1 MGSQPSRA
9 GPPPSR
15 LHLRPGRSDA
25 QPDGV
30 LTLSSHLP
38 EPESVFLV
46 PLLENKDE
54 LVEKMFLVLPLLDES
69 KPLIPAVLLSK
80 LLKCGPGRQKAS

>member
-1 MGSQPSRA
+1 MIIKIKPYSSVWH
-9 GPPPSR
+9 SN
-15 LHLRPGRSDA
+15 LLI
-25 QPDGV
+25 
-30 LTLSSHLP
+30 LSSHLP

-54 LVEKMFLVLPLLDES
+54 LVEKMLLVLPLLDEP